1 MPPPAGIKID
11 TKGETNHESEKLDTN
26 GSRREKLTDSAYLGA
41 VVLSDH
47 TGARTE
53 ENKRDVDVEQG
64 DGEVAS
70 DRAGFAPIGR
80 AVRAS
85 RRRLP

>member
-1 MPPPAGIKID
+1 MPPPDDVKID
-11 TKGETNHESEKLDTN
+11 TKNKTNHESEKLDTN

-53 ENKRDVDVEQG
+53 KRTS
-64 DGEVAS
+64 ATWM
-70 DRAGFAPIGR
+70 
-80 AVRAS
+80 
-85 RRRLP
+85 